1 MRSSAPATGPVFKP
15 RNWTKAEVYVLP
27 GNPPLLIKDYGRCI
41 LPARLVGRLFLTLE
55 ERALRRL
62 DGILGVPRLVRR
74 IGRNALCMEFVDA
87 QPLSRLDGTDGV
99 PDDFADRLTLLFDQV
114 EGRGVVHGD
123 PHFSNILCDANGQP
137 FLVDFAVS
145 YVRGT
150 VPVLD
155 GWIFRNLQAVRAHRL
170 AKLRR
175 VFYGEDAP
183 DPKGVSWVYRGL
195 RFLRTLYKRI
205 KRKRKGK
212 RRHGT
217 DQKVPNP
224 SD

>member
-1 MRSSAPATGPVFKP
+1 MRSSEPVAGPVFKP

-27 GNPPLLIKDYGRCI
+27 GHPPLLVKDYGRCI

-62 DGILGVPRLVRR
+62 DGVSGVPRVVRR

-87 QPLSRLDGTDGV
+87 QPLSRLDGAGGV
-99 PDDFADRLTLLFDQV
+99 PDGFADRLAELFD
-114 EGRGVVHGD
+114 EIESRGVVHGD
-123 PHFSNILCDANGQP
+123 PHFSNILCDLDGRP

-175 VFYGEDAP
+175 VFYHQQISEPEHTG
-183 DPKGVSWVYRGL
+183 WVYAGL
-195 RFLRTLYKRI
+195 RSFRALYKWV

-212 RRHGT
+212 HRHGT
-217 DQKVPNP
+217 DQETADP